1 MKKFFVTLIFASL
14 ASVIVG
20 YLFSVMQWPQG
31 KQIARMGMWMHIVSY
46 LAYSLIVKDKDMRIV
61 YPLLALVIVVV
72 FNTLNFGQPSII
84 SQVGL
89 LLGYTGYHL
98 IVTDYLGETEIP
110 YHRIFSIFGLVL
122 IWVGILFKIQ
132 HYSGADELFLG
143 GCSITAFLL
152 LLTGATKDL
161 KRKK

>member
-46 LAYSLIVKDKDMRIV
+46 LAYSLMIKDKDMRIV
-61 YPLLALVIVVV
+61 YPLVALVITVVTSTLKLGQIEV
-72 FNTLNFGQPSII
+72 F

-89 LLGYTGYHL
+89 LLGYAGYHL
-98 IVTDYLGETEIP
+98 VVTNYLGETKIP

-122 IWVGILFKIQ
+122 ILVGILFFSNIK
-132 HYSGADELFLG
+132 H
-143 GCSITAFLL
+143 
-152 LLTGATKDL
+152 
-161 KRKK
+161 